1 MAGLA
6 PDPNSVPGVLSTPR
20 ESHITPA
27 TQVPL
32 LQKGVHVSECIQHW
46 ILDRKQWKWW
56 LLSHLGESC
65 PSHGSFS

>member
-32 LQKGVHVSECIQHW
+32 LQKGVHVSEMYSA
-46 ILDRKQWKWW
+46 LDPRQKTV
-56 LLSHLGESC
+56 EMVVT
-65 PSHGSFS
+65 